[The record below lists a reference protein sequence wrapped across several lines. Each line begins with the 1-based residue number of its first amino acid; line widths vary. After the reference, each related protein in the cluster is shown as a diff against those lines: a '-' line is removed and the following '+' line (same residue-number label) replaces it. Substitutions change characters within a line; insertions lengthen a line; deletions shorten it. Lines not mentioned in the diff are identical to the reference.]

1 MISARPF
8 PPRSRER
15 LAISVSGRRIQR
27 PAAPRR
33 RLPAEVMPPGRQRT
47 RAHRPCESA
56 LGRLSC
62 REREVLRLLALRY
75 TDREIADRL
84 FISYRTVTT
93 HVSNILNKLG
103 VDSRR
108 EAAAVFFAN
117 DERNT

>member
-1 MISARPF
+1 MISTRPF
-8 PPRSRER
+8 PLRPRER
-15 LAISVSGRRIQR
+15 LAISLAGRRVKR
-27 PAAPRR
+27 PAAPQRR
-33 RLPAEVMPPGRQRT
+33 APAEVVAPGRQRAK
-47 RAHRPCESA
+47 AHRPCETA
-56 LGRLSC
+56 LARLSC